1 MSNLGMEGKE
11 KFLLAR
17 IVQELT
23 LELIWVTNDSKATVS
38 VLFWYELYLV
48 ARYYRFWKLCTGLQ
62 GWSSPSILD
71 YKGNAD
77 FPFLLTA

>member
-48 ARYYRFWKLCTGLQ
+48 ARYYIFWKL
-62 GWSSPSILD
+62 
-71 YKGNAD
+71 
-77 FPFLLTA
+77 